1 MFSSRLFVLFSSIRP
16 QVLQTPTMLNLT
28 ATPGAQGIGA
38 ANPDVWLSRIFYQQ
52 PARHQL
58 MSASAN
64 QAPIIRPGT
73 NTFYVPQAGADQT
86 KSELRHTHAH
96 TYIHV
101 FFLFLDVHFS

>member
-1 MFSSRLFVLFSSIRP
+1 
-16 QVLQTPTMLNLT
+16 MLNLT
-28 ATPGAQGIGA
+28 ATPGVQGIGA

-58 MSASAN
+58 VSASAN

-86 KSELRHTHAH
+86 KSELCY
-96 TYIHV
+96 TYVRVRTLSGIVGNFKCHFQTSDNV
-101 FFLFLDVHFS
+101 ENLDKVVEMS